1 MAANGEGNNPFCKS
15 ITADGSSGYLAESDR
30 YHIYSSNVCPYAQRT
45 LIMRKLKGLEGVIST
60 SNTWKFDDSG
70 WAFTDKIKDCSPDP
84 FHDFSYLRQVYQLN
98 VPGHAGPVSVPA
110 LYDKKTD
117 RVVNIESADIMQLF
131 NAEFNKLSK
140 FPDRDFYPDLKEKI
154 DSMNERLSK
163 FIPFQYRCMLA
174 KTQEQYETAS
184 DGFFAGLDK
193 FEEILSTQR
202 YLCSDRLT
210 DSDVKLFVALI
221 RWDCCY
227 YTIAKLNYKR
237 ITDYPNLL
245 GYLRELYQ
253 IPAFGSTIDIDL
265 VKEYAFHA
273 YPSKP
278 FNPNGIIP
286 KGPVL
291 DLNAAH
297 GRETLAGKPF

>member
-1 MAANGEGNNPFCKS
+1 M
-15 ITADGSSGYLAESDR
+15 
-30 YHIYSSNVCPYAQRT
+30 
-45 LIMRKLKGLEGVIST
+45 
-60 SNTWKFDDSG
+60 
-70 WAFTDKIKDCSPDP
+70 
-84 FHDFSYLRQVYQLN
+84 
-98 VPGHAGPVSVPA
+98 
-110 LYDKKTD
+110 
-117 RVVNIESADIMQLF
+117 
-131 NAEFNKLSK
+131 
-140 FPDRDFYPDLKEKI
+140 
-154 DSMNERLSK
+154 
-163 FIPFQYRCMLA
+163 
-174 KTQEQYETAS
+174 
-184 DGFFAGLDK
+184 
-193 FEEILSTQR
+193 STQR
-202 YLCSDRLT
+202 YICSDRLT

-265 VKEYAFHA
+265 LKEYAFHA